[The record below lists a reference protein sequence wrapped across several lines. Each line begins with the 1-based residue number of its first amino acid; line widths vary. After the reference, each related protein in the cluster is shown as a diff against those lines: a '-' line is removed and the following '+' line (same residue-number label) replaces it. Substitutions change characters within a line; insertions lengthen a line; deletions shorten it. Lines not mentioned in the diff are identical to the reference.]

1 MYLLHWPFPHPH
13 NLCHKLIYIYIYD
26 AKSCWCYGIFGGVV
40 GGGKCGFGNGEA
52 TMVPN
57 ISNEDWGQLA

>member
-1 MYLLHWPFPHPH
+1 MYLLHWPFFTHTTYVI
-13 NLCHKLIYIYIYD
+13 NLYIYIYD

-40 GGGKCGFGNGEA
+40 GRGKCGFGNGQA